1 MIKQKSLSLR
11 WVTRLNLGLSNQVKF
26 NVEIRLILI
35 AFFGHQSSL
44 PSKNNE
50 RKIFIQNNLA
60 YFQYPDPEEHPS
72 IGFELYN
79 AEDMATF
86 SSRDVRS
93 LLTSYLSATRVST
106 GTIDVADMLIQ
117 VYGQIQTQRAP
128 KIVILLTNGYTEDP
142 EELDQVVQDLHK
154 LDVQIIPIAVSR
166 KCR

>member
-1 MIKQKSLSLR
+1 
-11 WVTRLNLGLSNQVKF
+11 
-26 NVEIRLILI
+26 
-35 AFFGHQSSL
+35 
-44 PSKNNE
+44 
-50 RKIFIQNNLA
+50 
-60 YFQYPDPEEHPS
+60 
-72 IGFELYN
+72 
-79 AEDMATF
+79 MATF

>member
-1 MIKQKSLSLR
+1 
-11 WVTRLNLGLSNQVKF
+11 
-26 NVEIRLILI
+26 
-35 AFFGHQSSL
+35 
-44 PSKNNE
+44 
-50 RKIFIQNNLA
+50 
-60 YFQYPDPEEHPS
+60 
-72 IGFELYN
+72 
-79 AEDMATF
+79 MATF

-106 GTIDVADMLIQ
+106 STIDVADMLIQ